1 MWHTECE
8 RFREAR
14 QQEGKGISIHAT
26 STIFNIELFM
36 LCLGVGSY
44 KTCDQALPQQG
55 PESEQEQLFKLTF
68 M

>member
-1 MWHTECE
+1 
-8 RFREAR
+8 
-14 QQEGKGISIHAT
+14 
-26 STIFNIELFM
+26 M